1 MVGSPRDGSPSASLL
16 LYERSEM
23 RSDLMAGPLS
33 ELDYVE
39 LVGAASSLEEA
50 TEGLERR
57 RPDLLV
63 ASRHVPDDGALRLAR
78 RLRGADYDTALVV
91 VGLADRSAVLEFL
104 EAGAT
109 GYVLEDEG
117 MEDLDATLRAVLA
130 DRLPLEPDVAFR
142 VTDRLAD
149 LAHLC
154 QQKGLKVG
162 RLDRL
167 TSREREVLT
176 WLGERLSNREI
187 ADRLHI
193 EVSTVKFHVHNIL
206 EKLEVANRREAARY
220 LLLADEEERS

>member
-1 MVGSPRDGSPSASLL
+1 MVGSQRNGSARASLL

-23 RSDLMAGPLS
+23 RCDLLAGRLS

-39 LVGAASSLEEA
+39 VVGTADSLEKA
-50 TEGLERR
+50 TDGVRR
-57 RPDLLV
+57 WRPDLLV
-63 ASRHVPDDGALRLAR
+63 ASRHVPENGALRLAR
-78 RLRGADYDTALVV
+78 RLRGSDHDAALVV
-91 VGLADRSAVLEFL
+91 VGLADRTSVVEFL

-109 GYVLEDEG
+109 GYVLEDED
-117 MEDLDATLRAVLA
+117 MEDLDAALRAVLT

-154 QQKGLKVG
+154 QQRGLKVG

-167 TSREREVLT
+167 TSRESEVLDL
-176 WLGERLSNREI
+176 LGKRLSNREI
-187 ADRLHI
+187 AERLHV

-220 LLLADEEERS
+220 LLLADDES